1 MKILARPVDMIATF
15 SVQGKPTPYKFRYE
29 DTYGHRIEVRIDKII
44 STESRKLAG
53 IDSIVYTCQSE
64 INQVM
69 RIFELK
75 YIVGQCR
82 WELYKA

>member
-1 MKILARPVDMIATF
+1 MKIVAKPVDMIATF

-29 DTYGHRIEVRIDKII
+29 DRSGRRIEVRIDKII
-44 STESRKLAG
+44 SADSRKLAG

-64 INQVM
+64 IDQTL